1 MLYNKKASELEKYIL
16 LWICLLFDGENMKV
30 LIASDIADDAVSL
43 LQEHFVV
50 DSAIG
55 LDEVE
60 LARKVH
66 DYDVLVVR
74 SKPKVTKK
82 ILENASKLKIVA
94 RAGVGLDN
102 IDLETCKKRGIS
114 VINSPTALSESVA
127 ELVFAMMLSFE
138 RNIVRSDNSMKEGSW
153 IKKELKGRELFGKT
167 IGIVGFGRIGSH
179 IAMIAN
185 GFRMKVIGY
194 DINWSEE
201 LGSKMQAEYASFED
215 LLRKSDYVTLHVPLI
230 PQTRGMIS
238 KDELSMM
245 KDSAL
250 LINTA
255 RGGVV
260 DEKALYE
267 ALKSGTIRGACLDV
281 FENEPPT
288 GSPLLTLDSV
298 LLTPHLG
305 ASTNE
310 AQNRAGVIVAEKIIE
325 ELKR

>member
-1 MLYNKKASELEKYIL
+1 
-16 LWICLLFDGENMKV
+16 MKV
-30 LIASDIADDAVSL
+30 LIASDIADDALSL

-60 LARKVH
+60 LAQKVH

-102 IDLETCKKRGIS
+102 IDLETCKERGIS

-167 IGIVGFGRIGSH
+167 IGIIGFGRIGSH

-194 DINWSEE
+194 DVNWNEE
-201 LGSKMQAEYASFED
+201 LASKTQVKYASLQD
-215 LLRKSDYVTLHVPLI
+215 LLRKSDYVTLHVPLL

-250 LINTA
+250 LINTS

-267 ALKSGTIRGACLDV
+267 ALKSDTMRGACLDV

-288 GSPLLTLDSV
+288 DSPLLALDSV

-305 ASTNE
+305 ASTSE
-310 AQNRAGVIVAEKIIE
+310 AQKRAGVIVAEKIIE

>member
-1 MLYNKKASELEKYIL
+1 
-16 LWICLLFDGENMKV
+16 LFDGENMKV
-30 LIASDIADDAVSL
+30 LIASDIADDALSL

-60 LARKVH
+60 LAQKVH

-102 IDLETCKKRGIS
+102 IDLETCKERGIS

-167 IGIVGFGRIGSH
+167 IGIIGFGRIGSH

-194 DINWSEE
+194 DVNWNEE
-201 LGSKMQAEYASFED
+201 LASKTQVKYASLQD
-215 LLRKSDYVTLHVPLI
+215 LLRKSDYVTLHVPLL

-250 LINTA
+250 LINTS

-267 ALKSGTIRGACLDV
+267 ALKSDTMRGACLDV

-288 GSPLLTLDSV
+288 DSPLLALDSV

-305 ASTNE
+305 ASTSE
-310 AQNRAGVIVAEKIIE
+310 AQKRAGVIVAEKIIE

>member
-1 MLYNKKASELEKYIL
+1 M
-16 LWICLLFDGENMKV
+16 FDGENMKV

-43 LQEHFVV
+43 LKEHFVV
-50 DSAIG
+50 DHAIG
-55 LDEVE
+55 LDEAE

-102 IDLETCKKRGIS
+102 IDLETCRKRGIS

-127 ELVFAMMLSFE
+127 ELVFTMMLSFE
-138 RNIVRSDNSMKEGSW
+138 RNIVRSDNSMKEGLW

-194 DINWSEE
+194 DINWNEE
-201 LGSKMQAEYASFED
+201 LGSKVQAEYAPLED
-215 LLRKSDYVTLHVPLI
+215 LLRKADYVTLHVPLI

-267 ALKSGTIRGACLDV
+267 ALKSGIIRGACLDV
-281 FENEPPT
+281 FENEPPKD
-288 GSPLLTLDSV
+288 SPLLTLDSV
-298 LLTPHLG
+298 LLTPHIG

-310 AQNRAGVIVAEKIIE
+310 AQKRAGVIVAEKIIE